1 MPSFTTFDKAI
12 AALIGSILSIL
23 ALLGVTTPDF
33 FNGPIMTQII
43 SVVLPSLLP
52 TIMVWFSKN
61 KTT

>member
-23 ALLGVTTPDF
+23 ALLGVTVPDF

-52 TIMVWFSKN
+52 TIMVWLSKN